1 MALLTPRRSLD
12 SMLIRHCVSVFSRSA
27 TTGALLSL
35 AAAGHQAGAQGS
47 QSRGGLTLA
56 DVVRTAVERSP
67 LIGAARA
74 RAAATRG
81 SRVTA
86 GTFSNPTLT
95 YQVENAGFPGRTA
108 PVGLVAET
116 SSFITLPLEQLWLR
130 WSRVQRAD
138 EDVLAAEAEVSV
150 ARRQVAGDAARIFFR
165 VAAAQVSVTA
175 ASDIQAGL
183 DSLVRYT
190 DARVTAGAAAEGD
203 LIRLQVERDR
213 AAIDRL
219 LQQVELAR
227 ARAALAPFL
236 ADAARSSDPLGL
248 VVVVEDS
255 LFGGRSVLAPESAF
269 VAHAVVVRPDVLA
282 ARARARAARAEVT
295 LQRLLVVRQFG
306 ATFGTKSTAGVS
318 SMIAGLSLPFPIFDQ
333 NRGEMQRAAGERLA
347 SERAL
352 TWVERA
358 AAADVGA
365 AYESAR
371 ILTAYRAPFD
381 GQFLGRAAEARR
393 IAVAAYQEGAVP
405 LLQVLDATRA
415 LADARGAYYRAL
427 FARQSSLLELYA
439 AAGMELVDAFTMA
452 TPAATGA
459 SSVSLEPN
467 RKN

>member
-1 MALLTPRRSLD
+1 MPLLTQRRS
-12 SMLIRHCVSVFSRSA
+12 RHSIFVRHGVSVFRWPA
-27 TTGALLSL
+27 TTAVLLAL
-35 AAAGHQAGAQGS
+35 AAAAHQARAQGS
-47 QSRGGLTLA
+47 QSRGGVTLG

-67 LIGAARA
+67 LIAAARA

-86 GTFSNPTLT
+86 GTLSNPTLT
-95 YQVENAGFPGRTA
+95 YQIENAGFPGRAA
-108 PVGLVAET
+108 PVGHVAET
-116 SSFITLPLEQLWLR
+116 SSFITLPLEPLWLR

-138 EDVLAAEAEVSV
+138 EDVQAAEAEVSE
-150 ARRQVAGDAARIFFR
+150 ARRQVAGDAARSFFR
-165 VAAAQVSVTA
+165 VAAAQLSVAA
-175 ASDIQAGL
+175 ASNIQAGL

-190 DARVTAGAAAEGD
+190 GARVTAGAAAEGD

-236 ADAARSSDPLGL
+236 ADSARSSDRLGL

-255 LFGGRSVLAPESAF
+255 LFGGGSTLAPESAF
-269 VAHAVVVRPDVLA
+269 VARAVVRPDVLA
-282 ARARARAARAEVT
+282 ARARARAAGAEMT

-333 NRGEMQRAAGERLA
+333 NRGEVQRAAGERLA

-371 ILTAYRAPFD
+371 LLTADGAPFD

-405 LLQVLDATRA
+405 LLQVLDATRT

-439 AAGMELVDAFTMA
+439 AAGMDPLDAFMMA
-452 TPAATGA
+452 TPVAGGA
-459 SSVSLEPN
+459 SSASLEPN